1 MNKKNVQGEREFS
14 HNIIHS

>member
-1 MNKKNVQGEREFS
+1 MNKKNVQGETEFS